1 MGIGFVLKFSHP
13 FLIQRTRLYALKFSL
28 CSGKTMEFTNC
39 ESSSLSNCTTKTIVQ
54 EVSAGKH
61 MAMLKDGT
69 VSGPLTWEIFTEHF
83 YRRGTLSVADL
94 LVAFL

>member
-1 MGIGFVLKFSHP
+1 MSPAVSQIA
-13 FLIQRTRLYALKFSL
+13 QQ
-28 CSGKTMEFTNC
+28 
-39 ESSSLSNCTTKTIVQ
+39 KTIVQ

-69 VSGPLTWEIFTEHF
+69 VNGPLTWEIFTEHF